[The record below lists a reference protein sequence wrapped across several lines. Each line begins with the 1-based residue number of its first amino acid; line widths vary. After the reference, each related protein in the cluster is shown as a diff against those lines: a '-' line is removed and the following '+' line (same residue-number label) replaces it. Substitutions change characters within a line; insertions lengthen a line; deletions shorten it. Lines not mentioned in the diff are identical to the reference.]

1 MESAVFRAGVVKFLM
16 SMQQKSVRPRAVSS
30 LRRPLLRRR
39 LALWLL
45 GVCAL
50 LPMNAAAIVQRAM
63 LNSSFEGPSTV
74 EIMYGTSAYI
84 GGNYPSG
91 YPGYYWMTTS
101 PVMAGYGVGE
111 LSRRYGSCADGGS
124 NCRPMDVMTN
134 SESIAAAQGRR
145 WQELNGGADSM
156 LFQPICVKRGERFNY
171 SFYHTSRDRNSSSH
185 SVFDEAEFRMGV
197 PVGLPDN
204 SFPNADSYSFPIV
217 RVKSRYNPASAS
229 IVQSY
234 FSRGM
239 NGEGE
244 PSAATKMVGDG
255 KGWGSYQGSFQYNG
269 GTQIVNFGFVAKVA
283 GGGNPYAGNE
293 IDDVHVGLSPFVE
306 FTKSQYRDAKGASLD
321 KPRIRV
327 VGDLTVDNIPLV
339 IAIDVLGGTAVEE
352 VNYHIQL
359 SNGAGYQWARTATG
373 LSLTLQPKNFD
384 GLGPGAGD
392 SNNGEFELPITLLTT
407 GTRIGDKTLN
417 FSIADSATAA
427 YLVDSTEVCGGVG
440 RRTSSYTAKQPP
452 LIVKAFTPQAI
463 EINGTARLS
472 WSIQNAAGDP
482 VQPALGFVDVLPS
495 GLKVANP
502 PSVQSNCGGVV
513 SADPGGG
520 QLSLSGGGLNAGQS
534 GCTVSVLVQP
544 APGAANASCE
554 GPPPDFTSTR
564 AALSRLVGLEN
575 GAGDACLIV
584 TSPTVMLTSRWDRTE
599 IEDGASAKLTL
610 ELRNSTTAQ
619 ATGLYFS
626 DILPANL
633 AVLEAAGVT
642 IGGAAGCTAA
652 NLPVTLADTAIIL
665 NATKNDALGIV
676 PANAMCTITVGLR
689 NVAGQLN
696 PDCISPAAAPFTH
709 GAGNVGAIA
718 AALVNGMA
726 SQCLIV
732 RAKPQLS
739 HSFQDS
745 AITAGGTT
753 LLKFR
758 LEGAPG
764 IASSGLGF
772 TSRLPSNIRVAN
784 VSAPIRRNSC
794 GGTVS
799 AAAGG
804 EEISLSGGAIA
815 LDAGGCNIEVEVS
828 NLGGASGATNMTAPC
843 SGAGF
848 ELRPADVTV
857 NGLAPVLDKQCLRV
871 VPRAVLSKVF
881 TTNAI
886 PFNGTTRVI
895 YTITKDRSAL
905 AHAVTGMGFTDN
917 FPTSLALSHLP
928 NISNSCGAT
937 LTHATPGSQTL
948 TISDVSIAPDIA
960 SCEVGFNITHVRE
973 DANASCPN
981 DAFTSKSSQI
991 VDAIN
996 LVNGVHDSCITV
1008 GAKSSLYLTKIQ
1020 SPGATAAGVPVRV
1033 RYTITN
1039 ATGTALVGPRFT
1051 DTLPRAMRIARPH
1064 GLTLTNCGNPT
1075 IRAEPDAQVFKIE
1088 GGLGRVEAHSAC
1100 VIEINIVNQV
1110 GHINSGCNPVNPAFS
1125 SGASN
1130 ISNIHPRDKLNPAE
1144 NLKNHVVEHCTVV
1157 RQNAVLT
1164 KKFLTSPILLNGV
1177 STLEYTLNNAPTFYT
1192 EQVGMA
1198 FLNHLP
1204 SGIKVAAEPNV
1215 VNTCNGTVSAVAG
1228 ARSIRLESGSLA
1240 VGAQSC
1246 TIRVNV
1252 TSNAV
1257 NFGGCP
1263 DSHKNGISNFS
1274 ANANDQKNI
1283 QNGVSDQCLLVRNL
1297 PQLTQT
1303 LLPDMTIT
1311 GVPVQLVLTL
1321 APNGEARALEDYT
1334 EIDFTNILPA
1344 AWRLVNGDFN
1354 GRTYSTLNTCGGNID
1369 ISKNTE
1375 ISLRNGTIP
1384 QGRAGCAIE
1393 TWVMSRDAQLNDTNV
1408 PNCAAAFLNGKA
1420 RVHSRKNVS
1429 LDAMVDRCLRV
1440 FPAAELRKA
1449 YSKYDIL
1456 EGETTRLTFTLSNAA
1471 GNPAIAGLGF
1481 QDSLPSGL
1489 KVVSPLNTSNTCN
1502 GTLAVSGD
1510 SHSIITLRDGR
1521 VAANLA
1527 SCTVA
1532 LDVTSRTRGAV
1543 NLSCAG
1549 HPAAFT
1555 NTARDNISALAHV
1568 NSQVTNQCII
1578 VRSRNVSL
1586 VKALAHATIVHGAAT
1601 RLTFTAS
1608 APDTSGSNPF
1618 GFTDTLP
1625 AGWAVAAVP
1634 RVVTTCKDFTNA
1646 SNSASVEA
1654 VGGGRAI
1661 VVSNAH
1667 VPAGLAQ
1674 CTIALDVS
1682 SAPDVSEG
1690 NCHTRPEAFTNRAAN
1705 ITASTNLT
1713 NAISN
1718 DATNACLEIIRPI
1731 LALEKINPEVLAL
1744 GLVSDY
1750 TIRVRNSGRDGSL
1763 PTVNVFEQLPPYLEY
1778 EGAHT
1783 VVAEVGGGNA
1793 VTPTAVTCTKTVDNL
1808 AAGHGLSCTLSLP
1821 AGGIP
1826 AKNAR
1831 GDDGSAAFTVRV
1843 QPKTGVDLAAPG
1855 VVNKARVATNN
1866 DNSLTF
1872 ASLPPAAC
1880 TANNTPAGCATA
1892 QQRIAEPIIS
1902 ISKQADPVGG
1912 TSRGVGQTITY
1923 TLTLTV
1929 AQAPLTSALRVTDT
1943 LSAGLTFGGISESTG
1958 FTCAD
1963 GALIT
1968 CTLPLGTPVGNY
1980 TLRYR
1985 ATVADT
1991 AAGTVRSVT
2000 AVDASANGGDSTPA
2014 CPANPACTVTHQVAP
2029 TISMSVRASHDP
2041 FLINAPDQYYEV
2053 TINIA
2058 NGPTTA
2064 PIKLAVTLPTGVTLA
2079 GPPRR
2084 EREGTTTN
2092 GELTGCVGSSLD
2104 NCEIKDPVQD
2114 GSIVIHIPLTVGTA
2128 ATGGDGV
2135 IRVSGGGSVQCT
2147 AAGPPCSATITMLAP
2162 VDMPILAVDDVV
2174 TIAAGAS
2181 GSTAT
2186 EEVKVWANDWLGG
2199 GVVGAEDMVTLT
2211 QVDSSNANVKL
2222 NVISGKIEVSPGT
2235 AAGTHTLHYKLCE
2248 QLNQRNCST
2257 GKVTVTVREPII
2269 SISKQADPVGG
2280 TSRGVGQTITY
2291 TLTLTVAQAPLTSAL
2306 RVTDTL
2312 SAGLTFG
2319 GISESAGFTCADGAL
2334 ITCTLPLG
2342 TPVGNYTL
2350 RYRATVADTAAG
2362 TVSSVTAVDA
2372 SANGGDSTPACPAN
2386 PACTVA
2392 HQVAPTISMSVRAS
2406 HDPFL
2411 INAPDQYYEV
2421 KIGIA
2426 NGPTTAPIKLAVT
2439 LPVGVEL
2446 AGPPRREHEGTTT
2459 EGELTGCV
2467 GSSLDN
2473 CEIKDPVQ
2481 DGSIVIHIP
2490 LTVGTAAT
2498 GGNSVIRV
2506 SGGGSVQCTAA
2517 DPPCSAT
2524 ITMLAPVDMPI
2535 LVVDD
2540 VVTIAA
2546 GANGSTA
2553 TEEVKVW
2560 ANDELGGALL
2570 RDLDAV
2576 ILTQVD
2582 SSNAN
2587 VKLNVISGKIE
2598 VSPGTAAGTHT
2609 LHYKLCEQLNQR
2621 NCSYGT
2627 VTVTVQEPIISIS
2640 KQADPVGGTS
2650 RGVGQTITYTL
2661 TLTVAQAPLT
2671 SALRVTDTLSAGL
2684 AFGGISESTGFTCA
2698 DGAPVTCTLPLG
2710 TLVGAYTLSY
2720 RAKVADTA
2728 AGTVHSVTA
2737 VDASANGG
2745 DSTPACPDNPACTV
2759 EHPVAPTI
2767 SMSTPDSPPPFLRN
2781 APGQYYEVTID
2792 IANGPTTAPIELA
2805 ATLPTGVTLA
2815 GPPRIVRNTTNGA
2828 RMDCAGGSL
2837 ANCKINAPV
2846 QNGSIVIRIPLAVG
2860 VKAAT
2865 GGAGTISVAGGGS
2878 VHCTAADPCGAPIT
2892 LGKLGNM
2899 SILAVDDVVTIAAG
2913 ATGNTPDEEVTVWT
2927 NDELGGALLRDL
2939 DAVILT
2945 QVDSSNAN
2953 VKLDE
2958 DGTIEVSAGTAA
2970 GTHMLI
2976 YRICERLNR
2985 SNCSYGTVTVTVQE
2999 PIISISKQAD
3009 PVGGTPRGVGETI
3022 TYTLTLTVA
3031 QAPLTSALRVVDT
3044 LSAGL
3049 TLGRFSDKTAPFACT
3064 GGAPITCT
3072 LPLGTPAGAYTLRYS
3087 ATVADTAA
3095 GTVHSATAVDASA
3108 NGGDSTPECLACTV
3122 EHPVAP
3128 TISMSVRASRTPFLR
3143 NAPGQYYEVTL
3154 GIANGPATAPIELAV
3169 TLPTGVTL
3177 AGPPRIVRNT
3187 TNGARMDCA
3196 GGSLANCKINAPVQ
3210 NGSIVIRIPL
3220 AVTGTTATGAGTGTT
3235 ATGAGTGTTATEAG
3249 TGTTATGAGTGTTAT
3264 EAGTG
3269 TTATGAGA
3277 GTTTTKAGDGT
3288 IRVSGGGGV
3297 RCPVS
3302 DPPCSAPLTLG
3313 ALGDIPILA
3322 VDDVVTIA
3330 VGAAGNTADEE
3341 VTVWVNDK
3349 FNGAFLRDLD
3359 AVTLKLV
3366 SSTHDNVKLDEDG
3379 TIEVSS
3385 GTAAGTY
3392 TLIYR
3397 ICEQLNPSN
3406 CSEGTVTVMVASAPI
3421 RTVDDQATVVGSV
3434 GGAVLDDVTANDTL
3448 NGVAPRLG
3456 DDGNA
3461 TVAPD
3466 GAWPE
3471 AIVLDKDTGKVSVL
3485 PHTPEGTHTLRYKL
3499 CEKLNKDSNCEIGH
3513 VTITVTAALVL
3524 AVHDAGSALTGLSAT
3539 AVASVVANDT
3549 IGGLPVKLG
3558 VGGNATVAMAGPGW
3572 PAAIQLDQNT
3582 GAVTVAA
3589 NIEAAVYSVQYRLC
3603 EQLNSKN
3610 CAVGTI
3616 EIVAMNPAK
3625 IVGRVWYAAAKASGP
3640 YDEAKGDE
3648 GIENFG
3654 AEVLDGAGKSVAC
3667 LPGRNDG
3674 GGGCMQVGE
3683 QAGARSIFRT
3693 DNTGS
3698 YRALQLA
3705 PGTGYTVVFF
3715 NRAGVKVP
3723 SRSAAST
3730 IDLVAGQTYD
3740 GNAMGGD
3747 QGSPAAAML
3756 PLDPDGVMYD
3766 SATRK
3771 PVPDV
3776 ELQFVDS
3783 SGALV
3788 PKECLYVGQNPQITG
3803 KNGYYQFVLFG
3814 ECAATRR
3821 EYRLVVAAPK
3831 EYRSPSQ
3838 LIPPKPGAVD
3848 GHGLAN
3854 VIGNYH
3860 IQAQTQAPTLS
3871 DTNLDYYLAF
3881 MLGQH
3886 YVHYLNNHIA
3896 LDPYD
3901 FPQLVVSKTGDKA
3914 DAAMGDVVRYTV
3926 TVRNQAKLS
3935 VLPDVQVFDRLPV
3948 GFRLVEGSAK
3958 LRLGGAQKSDVTPQ
3972 RDGSGWRFY
3981 IGELPGASQA
3991 VLTYAARVA
4000 VGAQQGDGINS
4011 AYAVSGRVRSLTAR
4025 HQVQVQVGAFTQEA
4039 CIIGSVYVDSNR
4051 NGMRD
4056 SAEPGVAAVR
4066 LQMED
4071 GQFVVTDSK
4080 GNYHMCNLKPQVHVL
4095 KVDPTSLTSAVRYI
4109 PASNRN
4115 AGQGQSVF
4123 VDLKMGELHRAD
4135 FALELSA
4142 QTGPSPQPPTSGQEG
4157 ATPSSSAEATLTQE
4171 LHTLP

>member
-134 SESIAAAQGRR
+134 SDSIAAAQGRR

-171 SFYHTSRDRNSSSH
+171 SFYHTSRDRVTLIH

-197 PVGLPDN
+197 PIGLPNN

-244 PSAATKMVGDG
+244 PSAATKLVRDG
-255 KGWGSYQGSFQYNG
+255 KGWGAYQGSFQYNG

-283 GGGNPYAGNE
+283 GGGDPYAGNE

-359 SNGAGYQWARTATG
+359 SNGVGYQWARTATG

-584 TSPTVMLTSRWDRTE
+584 TPPTVMLTSRWDRTE

-828 NLGGASGATNMTAPC
+828 NLGGASGATNMDASC

-848 ELRPADVTV
+848 ALRPADVTV

-960 SCEVGFNITHVRE
+960 SCEVGFNITHVGE
-973 DANASCPN
+973 GANASCPN
-981 DAFTSKSSQI
+981 NAFTSKSSQI

-1039 ATGTALVGPRFT
+1039 ATGTALVSPQFT
-1051 DTLPRAMRIARPH
+1051 DTLPRAMRIARPN
-1064 GLTLTNCGNPT
+1064 GLTLTDCGNPT

-1088 GGLGRVEAHSAC
+1088 GGRGHVAADSAC

-1110 GHINSGCNPVNPAFS
+1110 GHINSGCNPVNPEFS

-1130 ISNIHPRDKLNPAE
+1130 ISNIHPRDKPNPAE

-1228 ARSIRLESGSLA
+1228 ARSIQLESGSLA

-1263 DSHKNGISNFS
+1263 DSHKNGIGNFS

-1311 GVPVQLVLTL
+1311 GVPVQLVLTI

-1334 EIDFTNILPA
+1334 EIDFTNTLPA

-1690 NCHTRPEAFTNRAAN
+1690 NCHTQPEAFTNRAAN

-1793 VTPTAVTCTKTVDNL
+1793 VTPTAVTCVKTVDNL

-1826 AKNAR
+1826 AKNAEV
-1831 GDDGSAAFTVRV
+1831 DGSAAFTVRV

-1855 VVNKARVATNN
+1855 VMNKARVATNN

-1912 TSRGVGQTITY
+1912 TPRGVGQTITY

-2053 TINIA
+2053 KIGIA

-2162 VDMPILAVDDVV
+2162 VDMPILVVDDVV
-2174 TIAAGAS
+2174 TIAEGAS

-2199 GVVGAEDMVTLT
+2199 VVVGAEDMVDVTL
-2211 QVDSSNANVKL
+2211 VSSTHDKVQILAG
-2222 NVISGKIEVSPGT
+2222 SGKIRVLEGT
-2235 AAGTHTLHYKLCE
+2235 AAGTYTLHYKLCE
-2248 QLNQRNCST
+2248 RLNPRNCSENT

-2280 TSRGVGQTITY
+2280 T
-2291 TLTLTVAQAPLTSAL
+2291 P
-2306 RVTDTL
+2306 
-2312 SAGLTFG
+2312 
-2319 GISESAGFTCADGAL
+2319 
-2334 ITCTLPLG
+2334 
-2342 TPVGNYTL
+2342 
-2350 RYRATVADTAAG
+2350 
-2362 TVSSVTAVDA
+2362 
-2372 SANGGDSTPACPAN
+2372 
-2386 PACTVA
+2386 
-2392 HQVAPTISMSVRAS
+2392 
-2406 HDPFL
+2406 
-2411 INAPDQYYEV
+2411 
-2421 KIGIA
+2421 
-2426 NGPTTAPIKLAVT
+2426 
-2439 LPVGVEL
+2439 
-2446 AGPPRREHEGTTT
+2446 
-2459 EGELTGCV
+2459 
-2467 GSSLDN
+2467 
-2473 CEIKDPVQ
+2473 
-2481 DGSIVIHIP
+2481 
-2490 LTVGTAAT
+2490 
-2498 GGNSVIRV
+2498 
-2506 SGGGSVQCTAA
+2506 
-2517 DPPCSAT
+2517 
-2524 ITMLAPVDMPI
+2524 
-2535 LVVDD
+2535 
-2540 VVTIAA
+2540 
-2546 GANGSTA
+2546 
-2553 TEEVKVW
+2553 
-2560 ANDELGGALL
+2560 
-2570 RDLDAV
+2570 
-2576 ILTQVD
+2576 
-2582 SSNAN
+2582 
-2587 VKLNVISGKIE
+2587 
-2598 VSPGTAAGTHT
+2598 
-2609 LHYKLCEQLNQR
+2609 
-2621 NCSYGT
+2621 
-2627 VTVTVQEPIISIS
+2627 
-2640 KQADPVGGTS
+2640 

-2698 DGAPVTCTLPLG
+2698 DGAPITCTLPLG
-2710 TLVGAYTLSY
+2710 TLVGNYTLRYS
-2720 RAKVADTA
+2720 ATVADTA
-2728 AGTVHSVTA
+2728 AGTVSSVTA

-2767 SMSTPDSPPPFLRN
+2767 SMSTPGSPPPFLRN

-2828 RMDCAGGSL
+2828 RIDCAGGSL

-2846 QNGSIVIRIPLAVG
+2846 QDGSIVIRIPLAVG

-3072 LPLGTPAGAYTLRYS
+3072 LPLGTPVGAYTLRYS

-3095 GTVHSATAVDASA
+3095 GTVSSVTAVDASA

-3406 CSEGTVTVMVASAPI
+3406 CSEGTVTVTVASAPI
-3421 RTVDDQATVVGSV
+3421 RTVEDQATVVGSV

-3485 PHTPEGTHTLRYKL
+3485 PHTPEGTHTLRYRL